1 MRAPERSRFDHRCR
15 RFGGGASEARSTGGL
30 GIPGT
35 SFALFHLKTEA
46 AIVPVFK
53 AVDLTAPYDIKG
65 MDGSTVKMTRMLI
78 MLAPADI
85 SPEGA
90 ELLSSISSSIIESDD
105 SLAAYETGD
114 ADLLYRRL
122 NILFHTFLQDK
133 KW

>member
-1 MRAPERSRFDHRCR
+1 
-15 RFGGGASEARSTGGL
+15 
-30 GIPGT
+30 
-35 SFALFHLKTEA
+35 
-46 AIVPVFK
+46 
-53 AVDLTAPYDIKG
+53 
-65 MDGSTVKMTRMLI
+65 